1 MKKQRWRKF
10 GLLTLLVVWL
20 GVAYYGYQQVN
31 GAQTTLKTI
40 TLGYQ
45 KADPLDIA
53 RQRGELAKKMKA
65 KGYKIVW
72 KQFQD
77 GAAELQALKSGNID
91 YARIGDTPPVVN
103 LAVGA
108 NFVYIAAGSSRA
120 SGSGILIKKNSTI
133 KSIKDLK
140 GKRVA
145 YTKGTSSNYLILSA
159 LKKAGMSANDIKWVN
174 LDNSAA
180 SVAFNKG
187 KVDAWATWD
196 PMTSTAELTQNAKL
210 LVTGNNGVSSNRDY
224 ILATASF
231 AKDNEALS
239 ALLVQYLAADMTWAN
254 NHPNELIKMLS
265 ESLNLSQAI
274 VERMVKRR
282 TFAMTTMNQ
291 TVINEEQDVA
301 DLFYEA
307 GLIKKKVNIKA
318 AVAYSDD

>member
-1 MKKQRWRKF
+1 MTKQRTRKT
-10 GLLTLLVVWL
+10 GLVLLLLVWL
-20 GVAYYGYQQVN
+20 AVAFYGYQQVN
-31 GAQTTLKTI
+31 DEQTTLKTI

-45 KADPLDIA
+45 KADPFDIA
-53 RQRGELAKKMKA
+53 RQRGVLAKKMKA

-77 GAAELQALKSGNID
+77 GAAELQALKSGSID

-103 LAVGA
+103 LAAGA
-108 NFVYIAAGSSRA
+108 SFVYIAAGSTKA
-120 SGSGILIKKNSTI
+120 AGSGILVKKNSTI

-159 LKKAGMSANDIKWVN
+159 LKKAGMSASDIKWVN
-174 LDNSAA
+174 LDNAAA

-210 LVTGNNGVSSNRDY
+210 LVTGENGVSSNRDY
-224 ILATASF
+224 VLSTASF
-231 AKDNEALS
+231 AKNNEEVS
-239 ALLVQYLAADMTWAN
+239 ALLVKYLSADMTWAN
-254 NHPNELIKMLS
+254 KHSTQLVKMLS
-265 ESLNLSQAI
+265 DSLNLSTKI
-274 VERMVKRR
+274 VKRMVARR
-282 TFAMTTMNQ
+282 SFSMTAINQ
-291 TVINEEQDVA
+291 TVIKEEQDIA

-307 GLIKKKVNIKA
+307 GLIKKKLTIKD
-318 AVAYSDD
+318 AVAYTSD